1 MTHATYDGFVQ
12 IKVAIPDF
20 EVEAAIR
27 IGTNPSLV
35 VYRRTLTA
43 KI

>member
-1 MTHATYDGFVQ
+1 MTHATNDGFVQ

-27 IGTNPSLV
+27 VGTNPSLV
-35 VYRRTLTA
+35 VYRRPLTT